1 MSSCRTNYNIFY
13 LSTCLTTSNIFYL
26 STCLNSTCP
35 AAVQT
40 TTYSTCLPALLTPTP
55 AYFSTSSIYLL
66 QILVIYLFYLASTI
80 IASKLLGKIINLFI
94 YLNLSNLQYVLM
106 LVHQNWGNNHS
117 SASINQHQI
126 ISDFCSCN
134 QGVPTNFTMCVCWCA
149 TLHIV

>member
-1 MSSCRTNYNIFY
+1 MPYLTSSTCQCLPALQTSTSSTCLPALPNNNIFY
-13 LSTCLTTSNIFYL
+13 MSTCLANSDIFYL

-40 TTYSTCLPALLTPTP
+40 TTYSTCLTALLTPTT

-94 YLNLSNLQYVLM
+94 YLNLSNLCIDARPSELRQ
-106 LVHQNWGNNHS
+106 
-117 SASINQHQI
+117 
-126 ISDFCSCN
+126 
-134 QGVPTNFTMCVCWCA
+134 
-149 TLHIV
+149 